1 MMEKNNDQKIY
12 IDQNIFSNL
21 ENLRN
26 NGSMS
31 SSFNDLALIFERL
44 EKESSR
50 LKMMEILAAYFE
62 KIAPEDIKMAIYLLS
77 GRTGPSFDTIDFGIG
92 EKFIIES
99 LLRIYG
105 GFKVEIEDMYKNLG
119 DLGLVA
125 NRVVKEK
132 GNSLSL
138 YEVFYYL
145 RTMASTSGPNSQDK
159 KIELLTAIFD
169 KATPLEA
176 LYLVRIILG
185 RLRLGAQDATVI
197 EALSFAKVR
206 SKDLKSK
213 IEKCYNLTSDLGYV
227 AYILF
232 ANGEEA
238 LDSIHAIAGNP
249 IRMALAERMA
259 NPEEIF
265 NKLGRCI
272 VEPKFDGFRCQ
283 VHKIGDKV
291 KIYSRNLEDNTR
303 MFPEIVESV
312 LNYCNAKNCIFEG
325 EAISFDP
332 VTLRFMSFQITV
344 QRKRKH
350 NILKAAARFPLKLEI
365 FDLLYKDDVDIT
377 SYPLFE
383 RKRTLDDTI
392 NKNDTIVIS
401 DSYEADSPDKLKS
414 FFDKY
419 VADGME
425 GIMIKR
431 LDGVYQ
437 AGARN
442 FNWVKLKRSMKQS
455 ILSDTIDVVIM
466 GYFYGKGQRN
476 KLGIGSLLIGLY
488 DPGKDCFETIAKLGS
503 GFTEEEWVE
512 ILGNLE
518 ETKTSLKP
526 KNYSSEINP
535 DFWVEPKIVVE
546 VEADEITVSPVHTV
560 GRRGFDESSI
570 KDLPVGSG
578 FALRF
583 PRAKKIRYDK
593 SVYDSTSPEEIF
605 EMWKI
610 SKNKT
615 SFDKNISENSVN
627 LDPKK
632 KANRLKIKGK
642 DVTLFD

>member
-1 MMEKNNDQKIY
+1 MMKKNDDQKLYVYKDSIR
-12 IDQNIFSNL
+12 NL
-21 ENLRN
+21 ENLRDK
-26 NGSMS
+26 GSTR

-50 LKMMEILAAYFE
+50 LKKMEILATYFE
-62 KIAPEDIKMAIYLLS
+62 TIVPEDIKMAIYLLS
-77 GRTGPSFDTIDFGIG
+77 GKTGPSFDAIDFGIG

-105 GFKVEIEDMYKNLG
+105 GFKVEIEDMYKELG
-119 DLGLVA
+119 DLGTVA
-125 NRVVKEK
+125 NKVVKK
-132 GNSLSL
+132 KVSSLSL
-138 YEVFYYL
+138 YEVFHYL
-145 RTMASTSGPNSQDK
+145 RTLAIVSGPNSQDK

-185 RLRLGAQDATVI
+185 RLRLGVQDATVI

-206 SKDLKSK
+206 SKDLKPK
-213 IEKCYNLTSDLGYV
+213 IERCYNLTSDLGYV

-232 ANGEEA
+232 SKGEEYI
-238 LDSIHAIAGNP
+238 DSVHAIAGNP
-249 IRMALAERMA
+249 IRMALAERME
-259 NPEEIF
+259 NPKEIF
-265 NKLGRCI
+265 NKLGICI

-291 KIYSRNLEDNTR
+291 KIYSRNLEDNTN

-312 LNYCNAKNCIFEG
+312 LSYCNANNCIFEG
-325 EAISFDP
+325 EAVSFDP
-332 VTLRFMSFQITV
+332 VTLHFMPFQITV

-350 NILKAAARFPLKLEI
+350 NILKAAAKFPLRLEI

-383 RKRTLDDTI
+383 RKKILKNTI

-401 DSYEADSPDKLKS
+401 DSYEVDSPEMLKGL
-414 FFDKY
+414 FDKY

-455 ILSDTIDVVIM
+455 ILSDTIDAVIM

-488 DPGKDCFETIAKLGS
+488 DPNKDCFETIAKLGS
-503 GFTEEEWVE
+503 GFTEGEWIE
-512 ILGNLE
+512 LLRNLE
-518 ETKTSLKP
+518 EIKTTPMP
-526 KNYSSEINP
+526 KNYFSEITP

-546 VEADEITVSPVHTV
+546 VEADEITISPVHTV
-560 GRRGFDESSI
+560 GRIGSQIGSI
-570 KDLPVGSG
+570 KGLSIGSG

-593 SVYDSTSPEEIF
+593 SAYDSTSPDEILK
-605 EMWKI
+605 MWEI

-615 SFDKNISENSVN
+615 NFGKDISENSVN
-627 LDPKK
+627 SESIKSTKKFKIKK
-632 KANRLKIKGK
+632 KNI
-642 DVTLFD
+642 TLFD